1 MVTEPGNDEEQ
12 SAALRVASSMSA
24 RHQNALLAL
33 MLLTLHGAMAWS
45 LNEWWARG
53 LMMAHFGLFLI
64 WQPVWRGEQ
73 RIHLIHALAVL
84 GLGTVFAFSGNW
96 WLIAVWIAA
105 LFGLIGGG
113 VPATLVRGERLGAL
127 IAAVYLVAMLLM
139 WVLPQLVADIAVTS
153 KVEKFVR
160 YGMVALPLVILVG
173 PGGQRLRG
181 APMVVDLI
189 YTVMLFLL
197 AIVLA
202 LGSFVIL
209 HQQIV
214 HGDGEYLIGVT
225 QALLVMA
232 ALMLGLSWL
241 WNPRAGFSGIG
252 ALLSR
257 YLLGLG
263 LPFEQRMRRLASL
276 AETETRPE
284 HFLRA
289 ALTDML
295 DLPWVNGYGWVTAQ
309 SSGEVGELTGQT
321 EEHETTV
328 MHLKVYASRT
338 LSPAILLHQRLLMQ
352 MVGHFYEAQRREQLR
367 QQSAYTQAIYETGAR
382 LTHDVKNLLQS
393 LRSICAAAEMR
404 GADEA
409 AFRALVQRQLPNI
422 TQRLSATL
430 EKLRAP
436 EASTVSEIDA
446 ALWWQGLQARY
457 AGRAVVFDAADH
469 LVEGIRLPA
478 ELFDSTADTLLENAL
493 YKVMPGRELQVH
505 VSLQPGPL
513 LRICDN
519 GEPVPMDV
527 VRSLFRSPVPSESG
541 LGVGLYQAA
550 AFAAKSEYQLAL
562 TENREGRVCF
572 ELKRNA

>member
-1 MVTEPGNDEEQ
+1 MPNDLMNDEEPLD
-12 SAALRVASSMSA
+12 ALRVASSMSA
-24 RHQNALLAL
+24 RHQNSLLAV
-33 MLLTLHGAMAWS
+33 MLLTLHGAIAWS
-45 LNEWWARG
+45 FDDWWARG

-73 RIHLIHALAVL
+73 RIQLIHALAVL

-96 WLIAVWIAA
+96 WLIAAWIAA

-113 VPATLVRGERLGAL
+113 VPATLVRGERFGAL

-139 WVLPQLVADIAVTS
+139 WVLPQLVADSAVTS
-153 KVEKFVR
+153 RVENFVR
-160 YGMVALPLVILVG
+160 YGMVALPLIILVI
-173 PGGQRLRG
+173 PGGARVRDR
-181 APMVVDLI
+181 PMIIDLI

-197 AIVLA
+197 VIVLA

-209 HQQIV
+209 HHQIV
-214 HGDGEYLIGVT
+214 HADGEYLFGVT
-225 QALLVMA
+225 QALLVIA

-241 WNPRAGFSGIG
+241 WDPRAGFSGIG

-263 LPFEQRMRRLASL
+263 LPFEQRMRRLANL

-309 SSGEVGELTGQT
+309 SSGEVGELSGHT
-321 EEHETTV
+321 EEHETAV
-328 MHLKVYASRT
+328 LQLKVYSSRS
-338 LSPAILLHQRLLMQ
+338 LSPAILLHQKLLME

-422 TQRLSATL
+422 TQRLSTTL
-430 EKLRAP
+430 EKLKSP
-436 EASTVSEIDA
+436 EALTVSDVDA
-446 ALWWQGLQARY
+446 LLWWEGLQARY
-457 AGRAVVFDAADH
+457 AGRAVVFD
-469 LVEGIRLPA
+469 LTEFSEGVRLPA

-493 YKVMPGRELQVH
+493 YKVLPGGALQVH
-505 VSLQPGPL
+505 VSLARGPR

-519 GEPVPMDV
+519 GPAVPKAIAKA
-527 VRSLFRSPVPSESG
+527 LFSGPVPSESG

-550 AFAAKSEYQLAL
+550 AFAGKSGYELVLA
-562 TENREGRVCF
+562 ENRDGCVCF
-572 ELKRNA
+572 ELSRRP

>member
-1 MVTEPGNDEEQ
+1 MNDEEQ
-12 SAALRVASSMSA
+12 SDALRVTSSISA
-24 RHQNALLAL
+24 RHQNSLLAV
-33 MLLTLHGAMAWS
+33 MLLTLHGAIAWS
-45 LNEWWARG
+45 FDDWWARG

-73 RIHLIHALAVL
+73 RIQWLHALAVL

-96 WLIAVWIAA
+96 WLIAAWVAA
-105 LFGLIGGG
+105 LFSLIGGG
-113 VPATLVRGERLGAL
+113 VPATVVRGERAGAL
-127 IAAVYLVAMLLM
+127 IAAAYLVAMLLM
-139 WVLPQLVADIAVTS
+139 WVLPQLVADSAVTS
-153 KVEKFVR
+153 RIENFVR
-160 YGMVALPLVILVG
+160 YGMVALPLVILVI
-173 PGGQRLRG
+173 PGGAKLRG
-181 APMVVDLI
+181 KPVIIDLI

-197 AIVLA
+197 VIVLA

-214 HGDGEYLIGVT
+214 HGDGQYLFGVA
-225 QALLVMA
+225 QALLVLA
-232 ALMLGLSWL
+232 ALMLGVSWL

-263 LPFEQRMRRLASL
+263 LPFELRMRRLARL

-295 DLPWVNGYGWVTAQ
+295 DLPWINGYGWVTAQ
-309 SSGEVGELTGQT
+309 SSGEVGDLTGQT
-321 EEHETTV
+321 EEYETAV
-328 MHLKVYASRT
+328 LHLKVYTSRS
-338 LSPAILLHQRLLMQ
+338 LSPAILLHQKLLMQ

-422 TQRLSATL
+422 TQRLSTTL
-430 EKLRAP
+430 EKLRSP
-436 EASTVSEIDA
+436 EASMVSDVDA
-446 ALWWQGLQARY
+446 LLWWEGLQARY
-457 AGRAVVFDAADH
+457 AGRAVVFDPPDIPA
-469 LVEGIRLPA
+469 GMRLPA

-493 YKVMPGRELQVH
+493 YKVLPGGALQVR
-505 VSLQPGPL
+505 VSLDRGPR

-519 GEPVPMDV
+519 GAPVPKAIAQV
-527 VRSLFRSPVPSESG
+527 LFRGPVPSDSG

-550 AFAAKSEYQLAL
+550 AFAAKSGYELVLA
-562 TENREGRVCF
+562 ENREGTVCF
-572 ELKRNA
+572 ELGRSR

>member
-1 MVTEPGNDEEQ
+1 MT
-12 SAALRVASSMSA
+12 A
-24 RHQNALLAL
+24 RRQNALLAF

-45 LNEWWARG
+45 LNDWWARG

-73 RIHLIHALAVL
+73 RIHLVHALAVL
-84 GLGTVFAFSGNW
+84 GMGTVFAFSGNW

-105 LFGLIGGG
+105 LFGLIGGS
-113 VPATLVRGERLGAL
+113 VPATLIRGERLGAL

-139 WVLPQLVADIAVTS
+139 WVLPQLDANIAVTQR
-153 KVEKFVR
+153 VENFVR
-160 YGMVALPLVILVG
+160 YGMVALPLIILVI

-295 DLPWVNGYGWVTAQ
+295 DLPWVKGYGWVTAQ
-309 SSGEVGELTGQT
+309 SSGEVGELTGHT
-321 EEHETTV
+321 EEHETAV

-436 EASTVSEIDA
+436 EVSTVSDIDA

-457 AGRAVVFDAADH
+457 AGRSVVFDAAD
-469 LVEGIRLPA
+469 LAQDMRLPA

-493 YKVMPGRELQVH
+493 YKVRPGGELQVH
-505 VSLQPGPL
+505 VSLHSGPL

-519 GEPVPMDV
+519 GEPVPAAI

-550 AFAAKSEYQLAL
+550 AFAAKSGYQLEL
-562 TENREGRVCF
+562 TDNSEGRVCF
-572 ELKRNA
+572 ELSRHS

>member
-1 MVTEPGNDEEQ
+1 MLTDLGNDEEQ
-12 SAALRVASSMSA
+12 PAALRVASSMSA

-45 LNEWWARG
+45 LSDWWARG

-73 RIHLIHALAVL
+73 RIHLVHALAVL

-113 VPATLVRGERLGAL
+113 VPATLVRGERMGAL
-127 IAAVYLVAMLLM
+127 IAAVYLIGMLLM
-139 WVLPQLVADIAVTS
+139 WVLPQLVVDIAVTNR
-153 KVEKFVR
+153 VEKFVR
-160 YGMVALPLVILVG
+160 YGMVALPLVILVI
-173 PGGQRLRG
+173 PGGQRLRD

-202 LGSFVIL
+202 LGSFAFL
-209 HQQIV
+209 HQQII
-214 HGDGEYLIGVT
+214 HGNGEYLMGVT

-232 ALMLGLSWL
+232 GLMLGLSWL

-276 AETETRPE
+276 APRRRPAPNISCA
-284 HFLRA
+284 R

-309 SSGEVGELTGQT
+309 SSGEVGKLVGQA
-321 EEHETTV
+321 EEHETAV

-404 GADEA
+404 GARRSCISRVGA
-409 AFRALVQRQLPNI
+409 AAV
-422 TQRLSATL
+422 AAYHA
-430 EKLRAP
+430 AP
-436 EASTVSEIDA
+436 EHDAGKTEIA
-446 ALWWQGLQARY
+446 GSLHSQRNRRRSVVAGFAGALCGPCSDIRCDRPHGRHTP
-457 AGRAVVFDAADH
+457 AGRTV
-469 LVEGIRLPA
+469 
-478 ELFDSTADTLLENAL
+478 
-493 YKVMPGRELQVH
+493 
-505 VSLQPGPL
+505 
-513 LRICDN
+513 
-519 GEPVPMDV
+519 
-527 VRSLFRSPVPSESG
+527 
-541 LGVGLYQAA
+541 
-550 AFAAKSEYQLAL
+550 
-562 TENREGRVCF
+562 
-572 ELKRNA
+572 

>member
-1 MVTEPGNDEEQ
+1 MPIDPMTDEDQ
-12 SAALRVASSMSA
+12 QAALRVASSMSA
-24 RHQNALLAL
+24 RHQNSLLAV
-33 MLLTLHGAMAWS
+33 MLLTLHGAIAWS
-45 LNEWWARG
+45 FDDWWARG

-73 RIHLIHALAVL
+73 RIQLLHALAVL

-96 WLIAVWIAA
+96 WLIAAWIAA

-113 VPATLVRGERLGAL
+113 VPATLVRGERAGAL
-127 IAAVYLVAMLLM
+127 MAAVYLVAMLLM
-139 WVLPQLVADIAVTS
+139 WVMPQLVADIAVT
-153 KVEKFVR
+153 KRVENFVR
-160 YGMVALPLVILVG
+160 YGMVALPLIILVI
-173 PGGQRLRG
+173 PAGQRLRG
-181 APMVVDLI
+181 KPVVIDLI

-197 AIVLA
+197 VIVLA

-214 HGDGEYLIGVT
+214 HGDGQYLFGVT

-232 ALMLGLSWL
+232 ALMLGVSWL

-263 LPFEQRMRRLASL
+263 LPFEQRMRRLARL

-309 SSGEVGELTGQT
+309 SSGEVGELTGHT
-321 EEHETTV
+321 EEHETAV
-328 MHLKVYASRT
+328 LHLKVYASRS
-338 LSPAILLHQRLLMQ
+338 LSPAILLHQKLLMQ
-352 MVGHFYEAQRREQLR
+352 MVSHFYEAQRREQQR

-422 TQRLSATL
+422 TQRLSTTL
-430 EKLRAP
+430 EKLRSP
-436 EASTVSEIDA
+436 EASTVSDVNA
-446 ALWWQGLQARY
+446 LLWWQGLQARY
-457 AGRAVVFDAADH
+457 AGRAVVFERTD
-469 LVEGIRLPA
+469 LPEGVRLPA

-493 YKVMPGRELQVH
+493 YKLLPGGTLQVK
-505 VSLQPGPL
+505 VSLAQGPR

-519 GEPVPMDV
+519 GPAVPKAIAQG
-527 VRSLFRSPVPSESG
+527 LFKGPVPSESG

-550 AFAAKSEYQLAL
+550 AFAGTSGYELLL
-562 TENREGRVCF
+562 TDNRDGCVCF
-572 ELKRNA
+572 ELGRRR

>member
-1 MVTEPGNDEEQ
+1 
-12 SAALRVASSMSA
+12 
-24 RHQNALLAL
+24 
-33 MLLTLHGAMAWS
+33 MLLTLHGAIAW
-45 LNEWWARG
+45 NFADWWARG

-73 RIHLIHALAVL
+73 RIQWVHAVAVL

-96 WLIAVWIAA
+96 WLIAAWIAA

-113 VPATLVRGERLGAL
+113 VPATLVRGERAGAL

-139 WVLPQLVADIAVTS
+139 WVLPQLVADSAVT
-153 KVEKFVR
+153 KRVENFVR
-160 YGMVALPLVILVG
+160 YGMVALPLVILVIPAG
-173 PGGQRLRG
+173 ARG
-181 APMVVDLI
+181 RGKPVIIDLI

-197 AIVLA
+197 VIVLA

-209 HQQIV
+209 HHQIV
-214 HGDGEYLIGVT
+214 HADGEYLFGVT
-225 QALLVMA
+225 QALLVVA

-241 WNPRAGFSGIG
+241 WDPRAGFSGIG

-263 LPFEQRMRRLASL
+263 LPFEQRMRRLANL

-309 SSGEVGELTGQT
+309 SSGEVGELSGHT
-321 EEHETTV
+321 EEHETAV
-328 MHLKVYASRT
+328 LHLKVYASRS
-338 LSPAILLHQRLLMQ
+338 LSPAILLHQKLLME

-422 TQRLSATL
+422 TQRLSTTL

-436 EASTVSEIDA
+436 EASVVSDVDA
-446 ALWWQGLQARY
+446 RLWWEGLKARY
-457 AGRAVVFDAADH
+457 AGRTVMFDVVD
-469 LVEGIRLPA
+469 VQEGTRLPA

-493 YKVMPGRELQVH
+493 YKALPGQTLQVN
-505 VSLQPGPL
+505 VSLTTGPR

-519 GEPVPMDV
+519 GSAVPQAIAKV
-527 VRSLFRSPVPSESG
+527 LFSGPVPSESG

-550 AFAAKSEYQLAL
+550 AFAAKSGYELRLAD
-562 TENREGRVCF
+562 NREGQVCF
-572 ELKRNA
+572 EMNRR

>member
-1 MVTEPGNDEEQ
+1 MLTDLGNDEEQ
-12 SAALRVASSMSA
+12 PAALRVASSMSA

-45 LNEWWARG
+45 LSDWWARG

-73 RIHLIHALAVL
+73 RIHLVHALAVL

-113 VPATLVRGERLGAL
+113 VPATLVRGERMGAL
-127 IAAVYLVAMLLM
+127 IAAVYLIGMLLM
-139 WVLPQLVADIAVTS
+139 WVLPQLVVDIAVTNR
-153 KVEKFVR
+153 VEKFVR
-160 YGMVALPLVILVG
+160 YGMVALPLVILVI
-173 PGGQRLRG
+173 PGGQRLRD

-202 LGSFVIL
+202 LGSFAFL
-209 HQQIV
+209 HQQII
-214 HGDGEYLIGVT
+214 HGNGEYLMGVT

-232 ALMLGLSWL
+232 GLMLGLSWL

-309 SSGEVGELTGQT
+309 SSGEVGKLVGQT
-321 EEHETTV
+321 EEHETAV

-422 TQRLSATL
+422 TQRLSTTL
-430 EKLRAP
+430 EKLRSP
-436 EASTVSEIDA
+436 EASIASEIDA
-446 ALWWQGLQARY
+446 AVWWQGLQARY
-457 AGRAVVFDAADH
+457 AGRAVIFDAID
-469 LVEGIRLPA
+469 LTEGTRLPA

-493 YKVMPGRELQVH
+493 YKLMPDGKLQVH
-505 VSLQPGPL
+505 VSLNPGPRL
-513 LRICDN
+513 QICDN
-519 GEPVPMDV
+519 GAPVPAAIA
-527 VRSLFRSPVPSESG
+527 RSLFRVPVPSESG

-550 AFAAKSEYQLAL
+550 AFAAKSGYQLAL
-562 TENREGRVCF
+562 TDNRDGRVCF
-572 ELKRNA
+572 ELSRNS

>member
-1 MVTEPGNDEEQ
+1 MLTDPGNDEKQ
-12 SAALRVASSMSA
+12 PAALRVAGSMTA
-24 RHQNALLAL
+24 RHQNASLAFMLLA
-33 MLLTLHGAMAWS
+33 LHGAMAWS
-45 LNEWWARG
+45 LNDWWARG

-64 WQPVWRGEQ
+64 WQPVWSGEQ
-73 RIHLIHALAVL
+73 RIHLVHALAVL
-84 GLGTVFAFSGNW
+84 GMGTVFAFSGNW

-105 LFGLIGGG
+105 LFGLIGGS
-113 VPATLVRGERLGAL
+113 VPATLIRGERLGAL

-139 WVLPQLVADIAVTS
+139 WVLPQLDADIAVTNR
-153 KVEKFVR
+153 VENFVR
-160 YGMVALPLVILVG
+160 YGMVALPLIILVI
-173 PGGQRLRG
+173 PGGKRLRG

-202 LGSFVIL
+202 LGSFVIF
-209 HQQIV
+209 HQQIIHV
-214 HGDGEYLIGVT
+214 DGEYLIGVT

-295 DLPWVNGYGWVTAQ
+295 DLPWVKGYGWVTAQ
-309 SSGEVGELTGQT
+309 SSGEVGELTGHT
-321 EEHETTV
+321 EEHETAV

-409 AFRALVQRQLPNI
+409 AFRALVQRQLPSI

-436 EASTVSEIDA
+436 EVSTVSDIDA

-457 AGRAVVFDAADH
+457 AGRAVVFDAAD
-469 LVEGIRLPA
+469 LAKEMRLPA

-493 YKVMPGRELQVH
+493 YKVKPGGELQVH
-505 VSLQPGPL
+505 VSLHSGPL

-519 GEPVPMDV
+519 GERVPEAIA
-527 VRSLFRSPVPSESG
+527 RSLFRSPVPSESG

-550 AFAAKSEYQLAL
+550 AFAAKSGYQLEL
-562 TENREGRVCF
+562 TGNREGRVCF
-572 ELKRNA
+572 ELRRHS

>member
-1 MVTEPGNDEEQ
+1 MLTEPGNDEEQ
-12 SAALRVASSMSA
+12 SAALRVAASMSA
-24 RHQNALLAL
+24 RHQNVLLAL

-45 LNEWWARG
+45 LNDWWARG

-73 RIHLIHALAVL
+73 RIHLVHALAVL

-113 VPATLVRGERLGAL
+113 VPATLVRGERMGAL
-127 IAAVYLVAMLLM
+127 IAAVYLIGMLLM
-139 WVLPQLVADIAVTS
+139 WVLPQLVADIAVTNR
-153 KVEKFVR
+153 VEKFVR
-160 YGMVALPLVILVG
+160 FGMVALPLVILVI
-173 PGGQRLRG
+173 PGGQRLRD

-202 LGSFVIL
+202 LGSFAIL

-214 HGDGEYLIGVT
+214 HGDGEYLMGVT

-232 ALMLGLSWL
+232 TLMLGLSWL

-309 SSGEVGELTGQT
+309 SSGEVGELTGHT
-321 EEHETTV
+321 EEHETAV
-328 MHLKVYASRT
+328 MQLKVYASRT

-422 TQRLSATL
+422 TQRLSTTL
-430 EKLRAP
+430 EKLRSP
-436 EASTVSEIDA
+436 ESSTVSEIDA

-457 AGRAVVFDAADH
+457 AGRAVIFDAMD
-469 LVEGIRLPA
+469 LTEGTRLPV

-493 YKVMPGRELQVH
+493 YKLMPGGKLQVH
-505 VSLQPGPL
+505 VSLNAGPRL
-513 LRICDN
+513 QICDN
-519 GEPVPMDV
+519 GAPVPSEIAK
-527 VRSLFRSPVPSESG
+527 SLFRGPVPSESG

-550 AFAAKSEYQLAL
+550 AFAGKSGYQLAL
-562 TENREGRVCF
+562 TDNREGRVCF
-572 ELKRNA
+572 ELSRNP